1 MFITINKKLNFM
13 KKLFFSVALLATFT
27 MTAQTMAFTAV
38 EFKAKKFTQDN
49 ILKAFDKVYED
60 VKINQGGIV
69 LERIWLGGTKGMTHR
84 IVWMSTLG
92 IDMVDEGA
100 INPDKNDAFWSKMN
114 NYIEEW
120 GPGSSGRILSWQEGD
135 TQKNPSVHI
144 WDLKVENQGQF
155 KNAHDKIVKSF
166 SDDFQG
172 RVVGFG
178 TYDIGRVNGATHWVV
193 VTGKDRDDHLML
205 YDKLEKSSKFIKLIQ
220 ERGAIEEVRDFEV
233 EILKRKQ

>member
-1 MFITINKKLNFM
+1 
-13 KKLFFSVALLATFT
+13 
-27 MTAQTMAFTAV
+27 
-38 EFKAKKFTQDN
+38 
-49 ILKAFDKVYED
+49 
-60 VKINQGGIV
+60 
-69 LERIWLGGTKGMTHR
+69 
-84 IVWMSTLG
+84 
-92 IDMVDEGA
+92 MVDEGA
-100 INPDKNDAFWSKMN
+100 INSDKNDAFWSKMN

>member
-27 MTAQTMAFTAV
+27 MTAQTMAYTAV

-100 INPDKNDAFWSKMN
+100 INP
-114 NYIEEW
+114 
-120 GPGSSGRILSWQEGD
+120 
-135 TQKNPSVHI
+135 
-144 WDLKVENQGQF
+144 
-155 KNAHDKIVKSF
+155 
-166 SDDFQG
+166 
-172 RVVGFG
+172 
-178 TYDIGRVNGATHWVV
+178 
-193 VTGKDRDDHLML
+193 
-205 YDKLEKSSKFIKLIQ
+205 
-220 ERGAIEEVRDFEV
+220 
-233 EILKRKQ
+233 

>member
-13 KKLFFSVALLATFT
+13 KKLFFSVALLATFI

-100 INPDKNDAFWSKMN
+100 INSDKNDAFWSKMN

-205 YDKLEKSSKFIKLIQ
+205 
-220 ERGAIEEVRDFEV
+220 
-233 EILKRKQ
+233 